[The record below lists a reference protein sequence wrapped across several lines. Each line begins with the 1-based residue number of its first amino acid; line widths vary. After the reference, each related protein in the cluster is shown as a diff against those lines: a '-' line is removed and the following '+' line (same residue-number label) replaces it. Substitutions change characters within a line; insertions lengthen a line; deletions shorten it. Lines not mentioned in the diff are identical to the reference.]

1 MNVRARNRAPS
12 GGTDLDKMCGALR
25 FSRFVGFFLISA
37 AAFLVAFPSPLLAQK
52 PPSSGGHPNTSPPPP
67 PPPKLPTD
75 SFDQNQ
81 LLYGAKGAVAPRQ
94 GPDDFACFLPP
105 LNRVQVPTVPSANLQ
120 APPKAKKEYSA
131 ACASLKDQKYAA
143 AEDHLRKALKQ
154 EPHFPAAWV
163 TLGQVLAARQR
174 SDEAR
179 AACLQALSAD
189 PGYLPPYLCLTDIAA
204 RSEAWDEALQLSGR
218 ALELEPASDFI
229 AYGYNAAAYLNLHK
243 LPEAEKS
250 ALRALE
256 IDKNNADPR
265 VHFLLAQIYEA
276 KKDLV
281 NEAAQLREYL
291 KFADSA
297 DAAMVRQ
304 VLADLEKHLKN

>member
-1 MNVRARNRAPS
+1 MEFRIRF
-12 GGTDLDKMCGALR
+12 LKALQETQITKLCAASCSTR
-25 FSRFVGFFLISA
+25 FIVFLLFTA
-37 AAFLVAFPSPLLAQK
+37 AAFLILAPSPLLAQK
-52 PPSSGGHPNTSPPPP
+52 PPSSSHPNTSPPPP

-81 LLYGAKGAVAPRQ
+81 LLYGAKGAVTSLQ
-94 GPDDFACFLPP
+94 NPDDSACFLPP
-105 LNRVQVPTVPSANLQ
+105 LNRVVVTTVSSANLQ
-120 APPKAKKEYSA
+120 APAKAKKEYSA
-131 ACASLKDQKYAA
+131 ACASLKDQKYDA

-154 EPHFPAAWV
+154 GSHFPAALV
-163 TLGQVLAARQR
+163 TLGQILAARQR

-179 AACLQALSAD
+179 VACSQALSAD
-189 PGYLPPYLCLTDIAA
+189 PGYLLPYLCLTDIAA
-204 RSEAWDEALQLSGR
+204 RSEAWEEALQLSGR
-218 ALELEPASDFI
+218 ALDLEPAHDFV

-276 KKDLV
+276 KRDFV

-297 DAAMVRQ
+297 DAVMVNQ
-304 VLADLEKHLKN
+304 VLADLEKRLKN

>member
-1 MNVRARNRAPS
+1 MNIRARILNPS
-12 GGTDLDKMCGALR
+12 REMRTNGVCSSAR
-25 FSRFVGFFLISA
+25 SSRFVVSLLISA
-37 AAFLVAFPSPLLAQK
+37 AVFLVPSSAPLLAQK
-52 PPSSGGHPNTSPPPP
+52 PPSGGHPSTAPPPP

-81 LLYGAKGAVAPRQ
+81 LLYGAKASVASSQ
-94 GPDDFACFLPP
+94 SPDDFACFLPP

-120 APPKAKKEYSA
+120 AAPKAKKEYSS
-131 ACASLKDQKYAA
+131 ACASIKDQKYDA

-154 EPHFPAAWV
+154 ASHFPAAWV
-163 TLGQVLAARQR
+163 TLGQLLAARQR

-179 AACLQALSAD
+179 AACSQALSAD

-204 RSEAWDEALQLSGR
+204 RSEAWDEALQLSSR
-218 ALELEPASDFI
+218 ALELEPAYDFI

-256 IDKNNADPR
+256 IDRDNADPR

-276 KKDLV
+276 KKDVV

-297 DAAMVRQ
+297 DAAMVNQ
-304 VLADLEKHLKN
+304 VLADLEKRLKN

>member
-1 MNVRARNRAPS
+1 MSVRARFRVPS
-12 GGTDLDKMCGALR
+12 GGPQINKVRIAVRSSRLEGFLR
-25 FSRFVGFFLISA
+25 LSVGVFL
-37 AAFLVAFPSPLLAQK
+37 LLTPSSLLAQK
-52 PPSSGGHPNTSPPPP
+52 PPAGGHPNTSPPPP

-81 LLYGAKGAVAPRQ
+81 LLYRAKDTAAATQ
-94 GPDDFACFLPP
+94 NPDDFACFLPP

-120 APPKAKKEYSA
+120 APAKAKKEYSV
-131 ACASLKDQKYAA
+131 ACASLKDQKYDA
-143 AEDHLRKALKQ
+143 AEDHLRKALKL
-154 EPHFPAAWV
+154 ESHFPAAWV
-163 TLGQVLAARQR
+163 TLGQLLAARQR

-179 AACLQALSAD
+179 AACSQALSAD
-189 PGYLPPYLCLTDIAA
+189 PSYLPPYLCLTDIAA

-218 ALELEPASDFI
+218 ALELEPAYDFI
-229 AYGYNAAAYLNLHK
+229 AYGYSAAAYLNLHK

-256 IDKNNADPR
+256 IDKYNADPR

-276 KKDLV
+276 KKDFV

-297 DAAMVRQ
+297 DAAMVNQ
-304 VLADLEKHLKN
+304 VLADLEKRLKN

>member
-1 MNVRARNRAPS
+1 MSVRARFRWPPDGTQWRKVYGAPRS
-12 GGTDLDKMCGALR
+12 PRIAVYLLVVVA
-25 FSRFVGFFLISA
+25 V
-37 AAFLVAFPSPLLAQK
+37 FLVLTPLSLLAQK
-52 PPSSGGHPNTSPPPP
+52 PPPGGHPNTSPPPP

-81 LLYGAKGAVAPRQ
+81 LLYGAKGAVASPQ
-94 GPDDFACFLPP
+94 NPDDLACFLPP
-105 LNRVQVPTVPSANLQ
+105 LNRVRVPTVPSANLQ
-120 APPKAKKEYSA
+120 ASTKAKKEYSS
-131 ACASLKDQKYAA
+131 ACAALKEQKYDA

-163 TLGQVLAARQR
+163 TLGQLLAARQR

-179 AACLQALSAD
+179 AACSQPLSAD

-218 ALELEPASDFI
+218 ALQLEPAYDFV
-229 AYGYNAAAYLNLHK
+229 AYGYSAAAYLNLHK

-276 KKDLV
+276 EKDLV

-297 DAAMVRQ
+297 DAAMVNQ
-304 VLADLEKHLKN
+304 VLAGLEKRLKN

>member
-1 MNVRARNRAPS
+1 MNVRARILNVSQETRINKAC
-12 GGTDLDKMCGALR
+12 GTGR
-25 FSRFVGFFLISA
+25 SSRFAVFLLVSA
-37 AAFLVAFPSPLLAQK
+37 AAFLVLVPAQLLAQK
-52 PPSSGGHPNTSPPPP
+52 PPSGGHPSTAPPPP

-81 LLYGAKGAVAPRQ
+81 LLYGAKGSVASRQ

-120 APPKAKKEYSA
+120 APQKAKKEYSA
-131 ACASLKDQKYAA
+131 ACASLKDQKYDA

-154 EPHFPAAWV
+154 ESHFPAAWV
-163 TLGQVLAARQR
+163 TLGQLLAARQR
-174 SDEAR
+174 SEEAR
-179 AACLQALSAD
+179 AACSQALSAD

-218 ALELEPASDFI
+218 ALELEPAYDFI

-256 IDKNNADPR
+256 IDKYNADPR

-297 DAAMVRQ
+297 DASMVNQ
-304 VLADLEKHLKN
+304 VLADLEKRLKN

>member
-1 MNVRARNRAPS
+1 
-12 GGTDLDKMCGALR
+12 
-25 FSRFVGFFLISA
+25 
-37 AAFLVAFPSPLLAQK
+37 
-52 PPSSGGHPNTSPPPP
+52 
-67 PPPKLPTD
+67 
-75 SFDQNQ
+75 
-81 LLYGAKGAVAPRQ
+81 
-94 GPDDFACFLPP
+94 
-105 LNRVQVPTVPSANLQ
+105 VPSANLQ
-120 APPKAKKEYSA
+120 APAKAKKEYSA
-131 ACASLKDQKYAA
+131 ACASLKDQKYDA

-154 EPHFPAAWV
+154 EPHFLAAWV
-163 TLGQVLAARQR
+163 TLGQLLAGRQR

-179 AACLQALSAD
+179 TACSQALSVD

-204 RSEAWDEALQLSGR
+204 RSEAWDEALQLSAR
-218 ALELEPASDFI
+218 ALELEPRNDFI

-243 LPEAEKS
+243 LPEAERS

-297 DAAMVRQ
+297 DAAMVNQ
-304 VLADLEKHLKN
+304 VLADLEKRLKN

>member
-1 MNVRARNRAPS
+1 MSVRALFLKPS
-12 GGTDLDKMCGALR
+12 PGTQIDKFCCLAR
-25 FSRFVGFFLISA
+25 FSRSVVFLLFFA
-37 AAFLVAFPSPLLAQK
+37 VAFLALTPSHLLAQK
-52 PPSSGGHPNTSPPPP
+52 PPSGGHPNTAPPPP

-81 LLYGAKGAVAPRQ
+81 LLYGAKGAVPSLSH
-94 GPDDFACFLPP
+94 PDDFSCFLPP
-105 LNRVQVPTVPSANLQ
+105 LNRVQIPTVPSANLQ
-120 APPKAKKEYSA
+120 APAKAKKEYSA
-131 ACASLKDQKYAA
+131 ACTALKDQKYDA

-154 EPHFPAAWV
+154 EAHFPVAWV
-163 TLGQVLAARQR
+163 TLGQLLAARQR

-179 AACLQALSAD
+179 AACSQALSAD
-189 PGYLPPYLCLTDIAA
+189 PTYLPPYLCLTDIAA
-204 RSEAWDEALQLSGR
+204 RSELWDEALQLSGR
-218 ALELEPASDFI
+218 ALDLEPAYDFV

-276 KKDLV
+276 KRDFV
-281 NEAAQLREYL
+281 NEAVQLREYL

-297 DAAMVRQ
+297 DSAMVNQ
-304 VLADLEKHLKN
+304 VLADLEKRLKN

>member
-12 GGTDLDKMCGALR
+12 GGTHLDKMCGALR
-25 FSRFVGFFLISA
+25 LSCFVGFLLISA

-81 LLYGAKGAVAPRQ
+81 LLYGLKGAVAPRQ
-94 GPDDFACFLPP
+94 GPDDFGCFLPP

-131 ACASLKDQKYAA
+131 ACASLKDQKYDA

-163 TLGQVLAARQR
+163 TLGQILAARQR

-179 AACLQALSAD
+179 AACSQALSAD

-297 DAAMVRQ
+297 DAAMVSQ
-304 VLADLEKHLKN
+304 VLADLEKRPKN

>member
-1 MNVRARNRAPS
+1 MNLRTGILKPSRETQIRHVCVLSRAARP
-12 GGTDLDKMCGALR
+12 
-25 FSRFVGFFLISA
+25 VVFFLISFA
-37 AAFLVAFPSPLLAQK
+37 ASLILAPLPLPAQK
-52 PPSSGGHPNTSPPPP
+52 PSSGGHPNTSPPPP

-81 LLYGAKGAVAPRQ
+81 LLYGAKGAVTPLS
-94 GPDDFACFLPP
+94 PDDTACFLPP
-105 LNRVQVPTVPSANLQ
+105 LNRVVVPTVSSANLQ
-120 APPKAKKEYSA
+120 APAKAKKEYSA
-131 ACASLKDQKYAA
+131 ACASLRDQKYDA

-154 EPHFPAAWV
+154 ESHFPAAWV
-163 TLGQVLAARQR
+163 TLGQLLAARRR

-179 AACLQALSAD
+179 AACSQALSAD

-204 RSEAWDEALQLSGR
+204 RSEAWDETLQLSSRALQL
-218 ALELEPASDFI
+218 EPAYDFV
-229 AYGYNAAAYLNLHK
+229 AYGYSAAAYLNLRK

-276 KKDLV
+276 EKDLV

-291 KFADSA
+291 KFADAA
-297 DAAMVRQ
+297 DAAMVNQ
-304 VLADLEKHLKN
+304 VLADLEKRLKN

>member
-1 MNVRARNRAPS
+1 M
-12 GGTDLDKMCGALR
+12 
-25 FSRFVGFFLISA
+25 
-37 AAFLVAFPSPLLAQK
+37 
-52 PPSSGGHPNTSPPPP
+52 
-67 PPPKLPTD
+67 
-75 SFDQNQ
+75 
-81 LLYGAKGAVAPRQ
+81 
-94 GPDDFACFLPP
+94 
-105 LNRVQVPTVPSANLQ
+105 
-120 APPKAKKEYSA
+120 
-131 ACASLKDQKYAA
+131 
-143 AEDHLRKALKQ
+143 RKALKQ

-163 TLGQVLAARQR
+163 TLGQLLAAHQR

-179 AACLQALSAD
+179 SACSQALSAD

-204 RSEAWDEALQLSGR
+204 RSEAWDEALQLSVR
-218 ALELEPASDFI
+218 ALELEPVNDFI

-256 IDKNNADPR
+256 IDKYNADPR

-276 KKDLV
+276 KKDVV

-297 DAAMVRQ
+297 DAAMVNR
-304 VLADLEKHLKN
+304 VLSDLEKRLKN

>member
-1 MNVRARNRAPS
+1 MKVRARMRNLSRE
-12 GGTDLDKMCGALR
+12 TQMNKTCGYR
-25 FSRFVGFFLISA
+25 RSSRIVVFLVISA
-37 AAFLVAFPSPLLAQK
+37 PAFLVVCSARLLAQK
-52 PPSSGGHPNTSPPPP
+52 PPSGSHPNTAPPPP

-81 LLYGAKGAVAPRQ
+81 LLYGAKDAGAPRQ

-131 ACASLKDQKYAA
+131 ACASLKDQKYDA

-163 TLGQVLAARQR
+163 TLGQILAARQR
-174 SDEAR
+174 ADEAR
-179 AACLQALSAD
+179 AACSQALSAD

-204 RSEAWDEALQLSGR
+204 RSEAWDVALQLSGR

-243 LPEAEKS
+243 LAEAEKS

-297 DAAMVRQ
+297 DAAMVSQ
-304 VLADLEKHLKN
+304 VLADLEKRLKH

>member
-1 MNVRARNRAPS
+1 MNLRARNRAPS
-12 GGTDLDKMCGALR
+12 GGTHLEKLCGALR
-25 FSRFVGFFLISA
+25 FSRFVGFFLIFA
-37 AAFLVAFPSPLLAQK
+37 AAFLVACPSPLLAQK

-81 LLYGAKGAVAPRQ
+81 LLYGAKGAVASQ
-94 GPDDFACFLPP
+94 QNPDDFACFLPP

-120 APPKAKKEYSA
+120 APAKAKKEYSA
-131 ACASLKDQKYAA
+131 ACASLKDQKYDA

-154 EPHFPAAWV
+154 ESHFPAAWV
-163 TLGQVLAARQR
+163 TLGQLLAVHRR

-179 AACLQALSAD
+179 AACSKALSVD
-189 PGYLPPYLCLTDIAA
+189 PGYLPPYLCLADIAA
-204 RSEAWDEALQLSGR
+204 RSEAWEEALQLSGR

-229 AYGYNAAAYLNLHK
+229 AYGYNAVAYLNLHK

-256 IDKNNADPR
+256 IDRNNADPR

-276 KKDLV
+276 KKDFV

-297 DAAMVRQ
+297 DAAMVNQ
-304 VLADLEKHLKN
+304 VLADLEKRLKN